1 MTTRTIKS
9 RAITKKQKAISIK
22 SGQNPKQQLAE
33 PLDKLVMPVDTAIPS
48 ALPIKITA
56 ALPETISEV
65 ITTDGTKIENFG
77 GQPILFG
84 LTETPEI
91 TADFLPPWIRD
102 FAHEI
107 SEAHQIPVEMAAMTG
122 LAILGACLQKK
133 FLLSTD
139 EHSYVEPLNIFALIA
154 LPASNRQ
161 TTVLDAMLGPILGW
175 ECEEANKLS
184 SSIADTKVVQSYYN
198 KKQQR
203 LTNMAAKTEV
213 EALTQKRVSGWFIPN
228 GSTHGQAKEL
238 LDKALVAKEDMP
250 ISATPKRIIATDA
263 TTNNLLVELSENDG
277 KTAII
282 SDNGDILKNIDLHLL
297 TQSFM
302 AGSLKTKIDKKNYV
316 FLQHIAITMGLIVT
330 PETLKNL
337 TSNSNRQP
345 YLKQLLSTMLFCL
358 PKSNIGRRNIRN
370 RKVVSPA
377 VRAAYAYGIDFL
389 LNIPLD
395 VIVDRE
401 EGRYRRVPWIIYLT
415 EEALGLWLQF
425 SEWLESQLTDGG
437 KLEYLKDWAANLAEQ
452 ALRLAG
458 LCHIAWL
465 IEPSIEPEPLSP
477 SSALSKLFYQ
487 NWNINS
493 KISRE
498 RMEIVLELCKKL
510 LLHARAAY
518 ELIDD
523 DKCIAD
529 AKYALNW
536 ILTHAEVDENGAFF
550 VRQNALHC
558 TPRFK
563 NSKVER
569 VIRALDI
576 LFEQNIVSLPC
587 KLATRKPTK
596 IRFINPLIFKLKDQ
610 FKLISTSKK
619 TLAYAS

>member
-1 MTTRTIKS
+1 MDTHFVEATATQLPEPSNGKRQLTCEPTRTVLIELEQS
-9 RAITKKQKAISIK
+9 YQRQ
-22 SGQNPKQQLAE
+22 
-33 PLDKLVMPVDTAIPS
+33 
-48 ALPIKITA
+48 
-56 ALPETISEV
+56 LPELPKKTNANNSADF
-65 ITTDGTKIENFG
+65 TNPATFG

-107 SEAHQIPVEMAAMTG
+107 SEAQQIPVEMAAMTG
-122 LAILGACLQKK
+122 LAILGSCLQKK
-133 FLLSTD
+133 ILLSTD
-139 EHSYVEPLNIFALIA
+139 EHSYVEPLNIFAFIA

-161 TTVLDAMLGPILGW
+161 TTVLDAMLGPIFKW
-175 ECEEANKLS
+175 EREDADKCS

-277 KTAII
+277 KIAII
-282 SDNGDILKNIDLHLL
+282 SDNGALLKNIDLHLL
-297 TQSFM
+297 TQSFT

-316 FLQHIAITMGLIVT
+316 FLQNIAITMGLIVT
-330 PETLKNL
+330 PEALENL
-337 TSNSNRQP
+337 TSKSNRQP

-358 PKSNIGRRNIRN
+358 PKSNIGKRNIHN
-370 RKVVSPA
+370 RKAISPE
-377 VRAAYAYGIDFL
+377 VRAAYEYGIDFL
-389 LNIPLD
+389 LDIPLD

-415 EEALGLWLQF
+415 EEALGLWIQF

-452 ALRLAG
+452 ALRIAG

-465 IEPSIEPEPLSP
+465 IEPSMEPEPLSP
-477 SSALSKLFYQ
+477 SSALSKLFYE

-498 RMEIVLELCKKL
+498 RMEAVLELCKKL

-518 ELIDD
+518 VLVDD
-523 DKCIAD
+523 DKCVAD

-536 ILTHAEVDENGAFF
+536 ILTHAEVDENGAYFI
-550 VRQNALHC
+550 RKNDLLH
-558 TPRFK
+558 TPQFK
-563 NSKVER
+563 NSNVKR
-569 VIRALDI
+569 LNKALDM
-576 LFEQNIVSLPC
+576 LFEQNILSSEETLP
-587 KLATRKPTK
+587 TRKPTN
-596 IRFINPLIFKLKDQ
+596 IRYVNPLILKIKDKFNLIGQSSKL
-610 FKLISTSKK
+610 
-619 TLAYAS
+619 LAYTS